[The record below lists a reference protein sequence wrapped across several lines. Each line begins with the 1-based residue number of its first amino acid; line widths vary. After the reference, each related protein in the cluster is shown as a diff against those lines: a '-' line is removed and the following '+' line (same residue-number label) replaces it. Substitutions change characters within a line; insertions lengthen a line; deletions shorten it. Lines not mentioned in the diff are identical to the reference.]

1 MMTSVR
7 LSFRSSSDSIRSQ
20 LGSEIPR
27 CTNSWYNPAEMTNR
41 TVPIRKMSMIA
52 TVSAIRDLAA
62 SDVTAPA
69 RMRSTMTAITRSR
82 PKTWRVADA
91 AKVPSTA
98 RMIRNRLVP
107 RMSRIT
113 TNTSAAAPAHHK
125 RSPATA
131 SRDCRRSDRRRRD
144 ALECRPDIIR
154 IEVPEDQRGHDRH
167 READAGPGEL
177 EEREDSLED
186 RDPRDEHREEAS
198 PRLQRP

>member
-82 PKTWRVADA
+82 PKTCRVADA
-91 AKVPSTA
+91 AKVPRTA

-113 TNTSAAAPAHHK
+113 TDTSVAAPAH
-125 RSPATA
+125 RMGSPAPA
-131 SRDCRRSDRRRRD
+131 SGEDGSVRGRFD
-144 ALECRPDIIR
+144 AVECRPDIIR
-154 IEVPEDQRGHDRH
+154 IEVPQDQRGHDRH
-167 READAGPGEL
+167 READPGPGEL
-177 EEREDSLED
+177 EEREDGLED
-186 RDPRDEHREEAS
+186 R
-198 PRLQRP
+198 